1 MTHWG
6 AGWMRRVVDMVLL
19 KLRGNRGQ
27 LGWRTEPTG
36 TSCWPA
42 QELQEPL
49 CAWALRKTQ
58 SKFIHEKNM
67 MKKALES
74 KKANS
79 NKSQMS
85 SRSANC
91 QLHLKLVA
99 MKMLEFFLTYHHKQ
113 KKWHQEVFLPL
124 FIPKHLL
131 LYVIHTHTQSESITR
146 ERRHSTPLLSEQGS
160 AEP

>member
-1 MTHWG
+1 MAVGLHYLGVLVVCTPRREVAHWG
-6 AGWMRRVVDMVLL
+6 AGWMWWVVDMVLL

-27 LGWRTEPTG
+27 PGWRTEPTG

-58 SKFIHEKNM
+58 SKFIREKNI

-85 SRSANC
+85 SRIANC

-113 KKWHQEVFLPL
+113 KNGIRKYFS
-124 FIPKHLL
+124 
-131 LYVIHTHTQSESITR
+131 LYSSPNISCCM
-146 ERRHSTPLLSEQGS
+146 
-160 AEP
+160 